1 MSKKSEY
8 KARNIQFM
16 ADLANEEGICKL
28 PKGILYK
35 VLESGDP
42 NGKTPNLRSIVSVHY
57 TGKLINGRTF
67 DDTRRDQCPAAFRLY
82 EVIEGWQI
90 ALSQMHPGD
99 RWMIYIPA
107 PMGYGSQSDP
117 DIPGNSTLI
126 FDVQLLSIA

>member
-8 KARNIQFM
+8 KARNVKFM
-16 ADLANEEGICKL
+16 ADMAQEEGICKL
-28 PKGILYK
+28 PKGVLYK

-42 NGKTPNLRSIVSVHY
+42 NGKTPMLRSVVSVHY

-107 PMGYGSQSDP
+107 ERGYGSQSDP